1 MSSNIPPFPEGPG
14 NFYSF
19 GAHRIA
25 RYLAKHGMPVPEQQA
40 LQKVLLERFDDID
53 YLAAGWLLE
62 KKDTS
67 DWHAVI
73 TGEVDCDLSR
83 YPLQAAPTL
92 NDALASVLEI
102 CDRERI
108 FPTNVD
114 RLPDGIRL
122 WVRDKM
128 FADIRRIRFETCQPK
143 HCQRVQNALKG
154 VRVHGENER
163 MVAKLRSL
171 PGFASIEFRLG
182 QDHHQEPRGNLLLP
196 FPANWAKAMMAA
208 MESLGAPVKHHIA
221 QELVARLFGADSWQ
235 HLVAHD
241 DEPRV
246 WTTPFVVATSIHG
259 CRDLAVLPDRG
270 RRRLEVRK
278 EVGILEWKTPA
289 DRQMWRCHNVARLS
303 CLHGPSRKPSRP

>member
-40 LQKVLLERFDDID
+40 LQKVLLDRFDDID

-62 KKDTS
+62 KEDTS

-92 NDALASVLEI
+92 TDALASVLEI

-108 FPTNVD
+108 FPTDVD

-122 WVRDKM
+122 RVRDKI
-128 FADIRRIRFETCQPK
+128 FADIRRMRFEAYQPK
-143 HCQRVQNALKG
+143 HCQRLQNALKG

-163 MVAKLRSL
+163 MEAKLRSL

-182 QDHHQEPRGNLLLP
+182 RDPHEEPRGNLLLP
-196 FPANWAKAMMAA
+196 FPANWATAMMLA
-208 MESLGAPVKHHIA
+208 MASLEIPVKRHVA
-221 QELVARLFGADSWQ
+221 QELVARLFGADTWQ
-235 HLVAHD
+235 HLVAHG

-246 WTTPFVVATSIHG
+246 RTTPYVVATSIHG
-259 CRDLAVLPDRG
+259 CRDMAILSDRG
-270 RRRLEVRK
+270 RRRLGLRK
-278 EVGILEWKTPA
+278 AAGVLGW
-289 DRQMWRCHNVARLS
+289 
-303 CLHGPSRKPSRP
+303 